1 MDTLVLSS
9 TLRSLISAIHK
20 GLRKQVYSTK
30 TYSMTEMDT
39 IGYLFRS
46 PRLLPSELAALTK
59 IKTQSM
65 SQILKKMENQG
76 VIARTPSTEDKR
88 KVYISLTPSGKKMVV
103 KYKYEKDEWL
113 KGVIEKSLTDK
124 EKEILEKALPV
135 LKKLTGNK

>member
-1 MDTLVLSS
+1 
-9 TLRSLISAIHK
+9 
-20 GLRKQVYSTK
+20 
-30 TYSMTEMDT
+30 MTGMDT

-46 PRLLPSELAALTK
+46 PCLLPSELAALTK

>member
-76 VIARTPSTEDKR
+76 LIARTTSTKDKR
-88 KVYISLTPSGKKMVV
+88 KVYISLTSSGKKMVV
-103 KYKYEKDEWL
+103 NYKYEKDEWL
-113 KGVIEKSLTDK
+113 KSVIEESLTDK

-135 LKKLTGNK
+135 LKKLT